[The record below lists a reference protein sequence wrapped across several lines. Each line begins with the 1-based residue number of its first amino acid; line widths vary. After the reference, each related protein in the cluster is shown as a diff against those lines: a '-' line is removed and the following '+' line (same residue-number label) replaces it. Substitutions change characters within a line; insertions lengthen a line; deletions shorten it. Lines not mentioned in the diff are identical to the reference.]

1 MNLFKEIK
9 NLASDV
15 TGNTGPIQNWYI
27 TAERAEGLKD
37 KDLFSKSDPYLKIE
51 FGGKH
56 FKTRSIKNDRS
67 PYWNETF
74 HFKLSASHVNDIH
87 ITVMDSDITFDDTI
101 GSATISRADLP
112 TRPGEEKYLKVPVY
126 RKEQI
131 SGVVHL
137 RVKQVDDGQVLPS
150 SDQPVYQNSNVS
162 YPQQQ
167 MSSQSQY
174 TYGSQQQPMSSS
186 YNPQYNQPPN
196 YNTSY
201 QQSYNQTQPS
211 NYNQTQPSNYNQT
224 QPNYNQNPPN
234 YNQNQY
240 NSGQMPPM
248 MNQQFQPMNQ
258 PPQQPYMNQPNYYSN
273 QYERRY

>member
-1 MNLFKEIK
+1 MNFFKELK

-15 TGNTGPIQNWYI
+15 TGNTGPTQNWYI

-37 KDLFSKSDPYLKIE
+37 KDTFSKSDPYLKIE

-56 FKTRSIKNDRS
+56 VRTRSIKNDRS
-67 PYWNETF
+67 PNWNETF
-74 HFKLSASHVNDIH
+74 HFQLNASNVSDIH
-87 ITVMDSDITFDDTI
+87 IKVMDSDIGLDDAI
-101 GSATISRADLP
+101 GTATISRSDLP
-112 TRPGEEKYLKVPVY
+112 TRPGEEKFLQVPVS
-126 RKEQI
+126 RKEQT

-150 SDQPVYQNSNVS
+150 SNQPVNQNSNVS
-162 YPQQQ
+162 SYPQQQQ

-174 TYGSQQQPMSSS
+174 TYGSQQQPMASS
-186 YNPQYNQPPN
+186 YTPQYNQPPN
-196 YNTSY
+196 YNTST
-201 QQSYNQTQPS
+201 QQPYSQTQPL
-211 NYNQTQPSNYNQT
+211 
-224 QPNYNQNPPN
+224 

-240 NSGQMPPM
+240 NQGQVPQ

-258 PPQQPYMNQPNYYSN
+258 PPQQSYTNQQQPNTNYNN